1 MDLIAIIFPLLAV
14 VGGCIV
20 LVFINSSKSKSK
32 SKVSRGSKKTVRGS
46 KNKTQEEHTAQ
57 EFVNVKDITD
67 KYLYTRDGNIFM
79 YIRIYPISPDL
90 LSAREKRTLTRQL
103 TAELSA
109 EAYKFGFIA
118 LSRPVDI
125 SPLVKEYSELL
136 TESNDPIQKEILKN
150 EMQAMSNYALSGEVV
165 ERQFYIKI
173 WDKYSD
179 GAENELQKRCFSLL
193 GYFTSSNINGDIL
206 SEDEIIRLS
215 NLVTNPAYVHIENTD
230 VRAAMPII
238 ESMIVAG
245 KEGKIYG

>member
-1 MDLIAIIFPLLAV
+1 MGALSIIFPLLAV
-14 VGGCIV
+14 VGGVIAMAY
-20 LVFINSSKSKSK
+20 INRSNSK
-32 SKVSRGSKKTVRGS
+32 SKVSNKAASGGKKNFKAS
-46 KNKTQEEHTAQ
+46 KNTTQEELTAQ
-57 EFVNVKDITD
+57 EFVNVKDVTD
-67 KYLYTRDGNIFM
+67 KYLYTRDGHVFM

-173 WDKYSD
+173 WDKYSE

-193 GYFTSSNINGDIL
+193 GYFTSSNINGEIL
-206 SEDEIIRLS
+206 VEDGIVRLS

-238 ESMIVAG
+238 ESLVAAG
-245 KEGKIYG
+245 KEE

>member
-1 MDLIAIIFPLLAV
+1 
-14 VGGCIV
+14 
-20 LVFINSSKSKSK
+20 
-32 SKVSRGSKKTVRGS
+32 
-46 KNKTQEEHTAQ
+46 
-57 EFVNVKDITD
+57 
-67 KYLYTRDGNIFM
+67 M

-165 ERQFYIKI
+165 ERQFYLKI
-173 WDKYSD
+173 WDKYSE
-179 GAENELQKRCFSLL
+179 GVENELQKRCFSLL

-206 SEDEIIRLS
+206 IEDEIIRLS

-238 ESMIVAG
+238 ESMVAAG
-245 KEGKIYG
+245 KEG